1 MEEIYLIMPIKIPK
15 EQKEQIISNFKTFFE
30 EERSETIGDLAA
42 EQIIDYMIKELAPY
56 IYNKAIEDA
65 RQILIQKITSLE
77 EELYSLEKPI
87 NFRKR

>member
-87 NFRKR
+87 NLRKR